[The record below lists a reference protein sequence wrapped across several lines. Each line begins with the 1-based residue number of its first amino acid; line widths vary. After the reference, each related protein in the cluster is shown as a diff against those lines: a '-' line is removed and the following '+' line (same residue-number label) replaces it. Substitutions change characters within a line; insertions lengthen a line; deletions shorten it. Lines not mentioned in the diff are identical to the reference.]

1 MTIVEFLTA
10 RLAEDEAM
18 ATSTPAYQHVFG
30 IPHYF
35 HANSNTSVAMNPRVA
50 RAEIAAKR
58 AIMTEHSDTHECSGP
73 RGGLTFDPALQE
85 DDWGGPCNTL
95 RYLALPYAEHRDFDR
110 AWKVDA

>member
-1 MTIVEFLTA
+1 MTITEFLTA

-50 RAEIAAKR
+50 RAEIASKR
-58 AIMTEHSDTHECSGP
+58 AIVELAVRASKADQEMLAAEAAADPGP
-73 RGGLTFDPALQE
+73 PYIGDPFLWALAQ
-85 DDWGGPCNTL
+85 
-95 RYLALPYAEHRDFDR
+95 PYAEHRDFDP
-110 AWKVDA
+110 AWRVDR